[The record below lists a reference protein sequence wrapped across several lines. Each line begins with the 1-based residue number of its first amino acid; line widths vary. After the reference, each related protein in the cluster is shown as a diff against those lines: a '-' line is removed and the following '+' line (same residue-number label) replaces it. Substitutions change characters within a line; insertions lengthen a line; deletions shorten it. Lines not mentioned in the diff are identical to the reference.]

1 MIHTSRGLPFILT
14 NGHESGPPNIRQ
26 PDRGGV
32 SPSRVASWV
41 CLVWALIGLMG
52 VPESAAAAGA
62 GGKDG
67 NAAGK
72 GDVGFILLNSED
84 TTPPSIRVGDAHVAE
99 GDSGVSELVF
109 PIEVRGQLLTPI
121 TLAWA
126 TTNGTAVFPDDFAA
140 SSGSVSIAAGVR
152 NAEIR
157 VPIVTDM
164 IEEVNEAFLLGIALG
179 PESTGAAT
187 LVDRTAAGVIMNDDG
202 LRDRVQRF
210 EWSVP
215 SGVKRPGEPIAVEL
229 RAIDGFGQVVSN
241 FSGSVSLGAVRLGRP
256 TDSGHPSPL
265 VIAEIHQFRTGQL
278 VEVWNTSGQDLDI
291 SGWKVWIYENF
302 QWPLPQQSFVFS
314 SGTVIPANTPFVLEA
329 GQSQGG
335 LSFLIPS
342 PQWGPAW
349 NGPVP
354 VAELCIGVLLQ
365 KDTGEVVDYFGAGR
379 ADPRLIRVPLALE
392 PWVWNGLPF
401 PALGRVG
408 PADEGLVYQ
417 RVGQSNPRN
426 AAAWQLGI
434 GESINRYMK
443 PTFLDGGVEPV
454 TPAVAMGF
462 VEGVWR
468 GSITIPS
475 SARWISLYATDGE
488 GHVGVHAPVEFE
500 VGNDLRIES
509 YTLGSP
515 FVGGGQMFSQQIIVT
530 NPGPAAST
538 DVQLRVVIPYHFEA
552 ILDVNGE
559 LRVSQGTAQVERAIG
574 GAPPV
579 VRARFGTL
587 EAGQSAT
594 LDLRLLADRSSGGV
608 PRTTRFV
615 AEVTRAEPDPSGA
628 NNWVERVVEASEAA
642 AAPLPGRI
650 AWLRGEGDA
659 SDALGRL
666 QTTNRGVSFVS
677 RLDRQAFQFDGD
689 GRIDIMASEDLVLRP
704 GQSNALTVSLW
715 MRTPPSTRTR
725 MVLFE
730 TEADGSMPRW
740 SLQLQE
746 GLPML
751 VVGTVTRQA
760 RSTVRDMRDGRW
772 HLISFQIALT
782 PTPWIDIEVDWDLFG
797 SSPAGLSVDVPIG
810 GTGRAWL
817 GGGADGGGFV
827 GELDEVT
834 VVRGIRRM
842 ATAGTLFR
850 REFQAGGRGT
860 AESVLETEIIR
871 LGTDGQLASAV
882 AGRPYTLTYRI
893 RNTGWTNSGD
903 VRAGLGLTGVGNV
916 IRARRDGIDLPI
928 NPSIGGVTLPLGSIA
943 AGGST
948 DLEVTLD
955 RLADAVF
962 TTALTPHGGPRDL
975 APALQRNI
983 GVRADSDLDGMA
995 DDWERLRG
1003 LDPLNP
1009 ADAFLDGDGDGYSNR
1024 AEFDA
1029 GTTPGD
1035 TTSHPRI
1042 EWMELGSEGVRLRVA
1057 SRPEMDYVLER
1068 SVNLPAVESG
1078 WTPMERRRGTGGL
1091 LEFMT
1096 MPPEGAE
1103 SLFYRLR
1110 PVPLW

>member
-1 MIHTSRGLPFILT
+1 M
-14 NGHESGPPNIRQ
+14 
-26 PDRGGV
+26 

-62 GGKDG
+62 GGKGG

-84 TTPPSIRVGDAHVAE
+84 TTPPSIRLGDGHVAE
-99 GDSGVSELVF
+99 GDSGVVELVF

-164 IEEVNEAFLLGIALG
+164 IEEVNEAFLMGIALG

-215 SGVKRPGEPIAVEL
+215 SGVKRPGEPMAVEL

-241 FSGSVSLGAVRLGRP
+241 FSGTVSLGAVRLGRP

-265 VIAEIHQFRTGQL
+265 VIAEIHHSRTDQL

-291 SGWKVWIYENF
+291 SGWKVWFYENF
-302 QWPLPQQSFVFS
+302 QWPLPQQSFVFPT
-314 SGTVIPANTPFVLEA
+314 GTVIPANTLFILNERPE
-329 GQSQGG
+329 GG
-335 LSFLIPS
+335 FRQFQIRS
-342 PQWGPAW
+342 PRWGPAW
-349 NGPVP
+349 IGRVP
-354 VAELCIGVLLQ
+354 IAELCIGVLLQ
-365 KDTGEVVDYFGAGR
+365 RDTGEVVDFFGVGG
-379 ADPRLIRVPLALE
+379 ADPRQIRVPTALE
-392 PWVWNGLPF
+392 PWVWNGPTF

-408 PADEGLVYQ
+408 PTDEALVYQ

-426 AAAWQLGI
+426 AAAWHLGI
-434 GESINRYMK
+434 GETTNRYMK
-443 PTFLDGGVEPV
+443 LAFVDGAPQSV
-454 TPAVAMGF
+454 TPSTATGF

-468 GSITIPS
+468 GSITIADP
-475 SARWISLYATDGE
+475 ARWMSLYVTDGA
-488 GHVGVHAPVEFE
+488 GHVGVHAPLEFE

-509 YTLGSP
+509 YILGSP
-515 FVGGGQMFSQQIIVT
+515 LVGGGQMFSQQIIVT

-552 ILDVNGE
+552 ILDVNGD

-666 QTTNRGVSFVS
+666 QTTNRGVAFVS

-730 TEADGSMPRW
+730 TEADGSMPGW

-782 PTPWIDIEVDWDLFG
+782 PTPWVDMEVDWDLFG
-797 SSPAGLSVDVPIG
+797 SSPAGLSADVAIG

-817 GGGADGGGFV
+817 GGGADGDGFV

-834 VVRGIRRM
+834 VARGIRRM
-842 ATAGTLFR
+842 PTAGTLFR
-850 REFQAGGRGT
+850 REYQAGGRGT

-882 AGRPYTLTYRI
+882 AGRPYTLNYRV

-928 NPSIGGVTLPLGSIA
+928 NPAIGGVTFPLGSIA

-948 DLEVTLD
+948 DLEVMLD

-962 TTALTPHGGPRDL
+962 TTVLTPHGGPRDL

-995 DDWERLRG
+995 DDWERLMG

-1042 EWMELGSEGVRLRVA
+1042 EWMELGSEGVRLGVA

-1068 SVNLPAVESG
+1068 SVSLPAVESG
-1078 WTPMERRRGTGGL
+1078 WTPMERRRGTGDL